1 MALTSGERSAI
12 SRALARGG
20 AAAVARVRYGLYR
33 VASAS
38 RPGTV
43 HTVSVDARGRHRC
56 DCEAGVAG
64 KACWHAAAVLVAKVE
79 HASQGGA
86 RVTGPGR
93 RPAAL
98 PDRQRH
104 QERGE
109 AAATVAPAQASTLPA
124 AA

>member
-20 AAAVARVRYGLYR
+20 AAAVERVRYGRYR

-43 HTVSVDARGRHRC
+43 HTVSVDARGRYRC

-64 KACWHAAAVLVAKVE
+64 KACWHAAAVFVAKVE

-86 RVTGPGR
+86 RVTGPATQGRRRQR
-93 RPAAL
+93 RPATWSGSASGR
-98 PDRQRH
+98 PE
-104 QERGE
+104 EREG
-109 AAATVAPAQASTLPA
+109 AG
-124 AA
+124 

>member
-20 AAAVARVRYGLYR
+20 AAAVERARFGLYR

-43 HTVSVDARGRHRC
+43 HTVSVDARGRYRC

-64 KACWHAAAVLVAKVE
+64 KACWHAAAVFVAKVE

-86 RVTGPGR
+86 RVTGPATQGTPQAEAPGNVVR
-93 RPAAL
+93 F
-98 PDRQRH
+98 RQR
-104 QERGE
+104 
-109 AAATVAPAQASTLPA
+109 AA
-124 AA
+124 